1 MKIMRNDSGF
11 TLAEVMVVIAI
22 IGICSAIA
30 VPNFIGWLPKYRL
43 NSATSD
49 VLGAMQSARLRALK
63 DNASVVILFNPG
75 ADSYSVFL
83 DNGAGANSGN
93 GIQDGDEPTV
103 RGGGMPAGVNLFN
116 TTLAGDTLRFDA
128 RGFPNG
134 AGGTVK
140 LVNTK
145 NDTTTITV
153 NATGNSRA
161 S

>member
-30 VPNFIGWLPKYRL
+30 IPSFIGWLPKYRL

-49 VLGAMQSARLRALK
+49 LLGAMQSARLRALK
-63 DNASVVILFNPG
+63 DNASVVIEFNPG

-83 DNGAGANSGN
+83 DNGAGGGNSGN
-93 GIQDGDEPTV
+93 SIQDGAESTV
-103 RGGGMPAGVNLFN
+103 MGGAMPAGVDL
-116 TTLAGDTLRFDA
+116 LGGDTLRFDA
-128 RGFPNG
+128 RGFPDPTN
-134 AGGTVK
+134 GTVN
-140 LVNTK
+140 LRNTK

-153 NATGNSRA
+153 NATGNCRA

>member
-30 VPNFIGWLPKYRL
+30 IPNFIGWLPKYRL

-103 RGGGMPAGVNLFN
+103 RGGSMPAGVNLIN
-116 TTLAGDTLRFDA
+116 TTLVGDTLRFDA

-134 AGGTVK
+134 AGGAVN
-140 LVNTK
+140 LLNTK